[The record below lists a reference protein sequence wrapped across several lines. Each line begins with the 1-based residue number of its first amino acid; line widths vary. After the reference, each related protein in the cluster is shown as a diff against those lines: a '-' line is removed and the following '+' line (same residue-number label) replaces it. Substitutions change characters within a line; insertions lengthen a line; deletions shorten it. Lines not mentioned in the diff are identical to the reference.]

1 MLRAAYARRMSV
13 ATTPAERRQLVQAL
27 PELDAANAAA
37 ITRFLDAAWAEH
49 GLARASV
56 DSYRRD
62 LEGLARWRVGR
73 AGSLATADR
82 AGLFDYL
89 AWRTRHGWSPR
100 SNARLL
106 SALRAFFADAVR
118 RGLRRDDPTA
128 LLDPPKLPRLLP
140 KALAESQIEAL
151 LAAPDVEDTRGLRD
165 RAMLELMYAAGLRVS
180 ELVGLPAVAVNLRQ
194 GVLRVTGKGSK
205 ERLVPLG
212 EESQHWLE
220 RYLKEARPQL
230 ANTRAVPADDSG
242 QVPLFIEPSLRPL
255 SRQAFWHM
263 VKRYAAVAGI
273 DTARISP
280 HGLRHSFATHLLNH
294 GADLR
299 ALQMLLGHSS
309 LSTTQIY
316 TLVAREHLQKL
327 HAKHHPRG

>member
-1 MLRAAYARRMSV
+1 MAVIS
-13 ATTPAERRQLVQAL
+13 TPAQRRQLVTQLPAL
-27 PELDAANAAA
+27 RSDDAAG
-37 ITRFLDAAWAEH
+37 IQRFLDAIWAEH
-49 GLARASV
+49 GLARATL

-62 LEGLARWRVGR
+62 LEGLARWRDGR
-73 AGSLATADR
+73 DGGLAGIER
-82 AGLFDYL
+82 AGLFEYL

-118 RGLRRDDPTA
+118 RGQRSEDPSA

-140 KALAESQIEAL
+140 KALAESQIDAL
-151 LAAPDVEDTRGLRD
+151 LAAPDVDSPLGLRD

-180 ELVGLPAVAVNLRQ
+180 ELVLLPATAVNLRQ

-212 EESQHWLE
+212 EESQYWLE
-220 RYLKEARPQL
+220 RYLKQSRPSLVGKGTVKPL
-230 ANTRAVPADDSG
+230 ADG
-242 QVPLFIEPSLRPL
+242 QVPLFIEPTLQGL
-255 SRQAFWHM
+255 SRQAFWYL
-263 VKRYAAVAGI
+263 VKRHAAVAGI
-273 DTARISP
+273 DPARISP
-280 HGLRHSFATHLLNH
+280 HGLRHSFATHLLNR

-327 HAKHHPRG
+327 HARHHPRG

>member
-1 MLRAAYARRMSV
+1 MAVTS
-13 ATTPAERRQLVQAL
+13 TPAERRQLVQQL
-27 PELDAANAAA
+27 PELRGEDSQR
-37 ITRFLDAAWAEH
+37 IQRFLDAIWAEH
-49 GLARASV
+49 GLARATL

-62 LEGLARWRVGR
+62 LEGLARWCDGR
-73 AGSLATADR
+73 DGGLAGVER

-89 AWRTRHGWSPR
+89 AWRTRHNWSPR

-118 RGLRRDDPTA
+118 RGERSEDPSA

-140 KALAESQIEAL
+140 KALAESQIDAL
-151 LAAPDVEDTRGLRD
+151 LSAPDIDSPLGLRD

-180 ELVGLPAVAVNLRQ
+180 ELVLLPATAVNLRQ

-212 EESQHWLE
+212 EESQYWLE
-220 RYLKEARPQL
+220 RYLQQSRPQL
-230 ANTRAVPADDSG
+230 VGKGKVQVLADG
-242 QVPLFIEPSLRPL
+242 QTPLFIEPALHGL
-255 SRQAFWHM
+255 SRQAFWHL

-273 DTARISP
+273 DPARISP
-280 HGLRHSFATHLLNH
+280 HGLRHSFATHLLNR

-327 HAKHHPRG
+327 HARHHPRG

>member
-1 MLRAAYARRMSV
+1 MS
-13 ATTPAERRQLVQAL
+13 TPADRRAL
-27 PELDAANAAA
+27 TASLPPLQEADARA
-37 ITRFLDAAWAEH
+37 IEAFIDAIWAES
-49 GLARASV
+49 GLARQSL

-62 LEGLARWRVGR
+62 LEGFARWRNGAWGGL
-73 AGSLATADR
+73 AGADR
-82 AGLFDYL
+82 AVLFEYL
-89 AWRTRHGWSPR
+89 AWRTRHAWSPR

-106 SALRAFFADAVR
+106 SALRAFFGHQVR
-118 RGLRRDDPTA
+118 QGRRQDDPTA
-128 LLDPPKLPRLLP
+128 LLEPPRLPRSLP
-140 KALAESQIEAL
+140 KALAESQIDAM
-151 LAAPDVEDTRGLRD
+151 LAAPDVATPLGLRD

-180 ELVGLPAVAVNLRQ
+180 ELVGLPATAVNLRQ

-220 RYLKEARPQL
+220 RYLAESRPQL
-230 ANTRAVPADDSG
+230 AGKRSLPA
-242 QVPLFIEPSLRPL
+242 LFLGSRGEPP
-255 SRQAFWHM
+255 SRQQFWTL
-263 VKRYAAVAGI
+263 VKRYAAAAGI
-273 DTARISP
+273 DPAKVSP

-316 TLVAREHLQKL
+316 TLVAREHLKQL

>member
-1 MLRAAYARRMSV
+1 MP
-13 ATTPAERRQLVQAL
+13 TPADRRAL
-27 PELDAANAAA
+27 TSTLPPLREADARAIAA
-37 ITRFLDAAWAEH
+37 FLDAIWAES
-49 GLARASV
+49 GLARQSL

-62 LEGLARWRVGR
+62 LEGVARWRDGADGGL
-73 AGSLATADR
+73 AGADR
-82 AGLFDYL
+82 AALFEYL
-89 AWRTRHGWSPR
+89 AWRTRHGWSAR

-106 SALRAFFADAVR
+106 SALRAFFAHRVR
-118 RGLRRDDPTA
+118 HGQRRDDPTA
-128 LLDPPKLPRLLP
+128 LLEPPKLPRSLP
-140 KALAESQIEAL
+140 KALAESQIDAM
-151 LAAPDVEDTRGLRD
+151 LATPDVSTPLGLRD

-180 ELVGLPAVAVNLRQ
+180 ELVGLPATAVNLRQ

-220 RYLKEARPQL
+220 RYLAEARPRL
-230 ANTRAVPADDSG
+230 AGSRSLP
-242 QVPLFIEPSLRPL
+242 PLFLGARGLAP
-255 SRQAFWHM
+255 SRQQFWNL
-263 VKRYAAVAGI
+263 VKRYAAAAGI
-273 DTARISP
+273 DPDKVSP

-316 TLVAREHLQKL
+316 TLVAREHLKQL
-327 HAKHHPRG
+327 HARHHPRA

>member
-1 MLRAAYARRMSV
+1 MSV
-13 ATTPAERRQLVQAL
+13 ALTPAERRQLVQQL
-27 PELDAANAAA
+27 PPLRADDERV
-37 ITRFLDAAWAEH
+37 IQRFLDAIWAEH
-49 GLARASV
+49 GLARASL

-62 LEGLARWRVGR
+62 LEGLARWRDGAKGGL
-73 AGSLATADR
+73 AGVDR

-89 AWRTRHGWSPR
+89 AWRTRHGWTAR

-106 SALRAFFADAVR
+106 SVLRAFFAQALK
-118 RGLRRDDPTA
+118 RGERSEDPAA
-128 LLDPPKLPRLLP
+128 LLESPKLPRSLP
-140 KALAESQIEAL
+140 KALAESQVEAL
-151 LAAPDVEDTRGLRD
+151 LAAPDVDIPVGLRD

-180 ELVGLPAVAVNLRQ
+180 ELVNLPANAVNLRQ

-212 EESQHWLE
+212 EESQYWLE
-220 RYLKEARPQL
+220 RYLASARPLL
-230 ANTRAVPADDSG
+230 AGGKAVAATPDG
-242 QVPLFIEPSLRPL
+242 QVPLFVDVDRTPL
-255 SRQAFWHM
+255 SRQQFWAL
-263 VKRYAAVAGI
+263 VKACAAVAGI
-273 DTARISP
+273 DPGKISP

-327 HAKHHPRG
+327 HRNHHPRG